1 MIFGRLR
8 TRTVRNVVHTAAMG
22 DRPQQ
27 FLAISSMMRYADI
40 DATRDLD
47 RGTPEELVL
56 RGWPAA
62 GTAIAA
68 TPIDS
73 LPAA

>member
-1 MIFGRLR
+1 
-8 TRTVRNVVHTAAMG
+8 MG

-47 RGTPEELVL
+47 RGAPEELVL

-68 TPIDS
+68 APIDS